1 MTTRKAQLAAEAR
14 TLRNRVVGVTDVVVA
29 SVDGLLITAETDDTA
44 EPESLAALTAAT
56 LNIARRAGS
65 MTSRGLLH
73 HTVSRFTDGYLV
85 THTLGEMALIG
96 VLGDAGMDIARL
108 HTETQ
113 ASAQRITTLLT
124 ETSADAAAPGNA
136 SAGQTDGTEEGAR

>member
-14 TLRNRVVGVTDVVVA
+14 TLRDQVVGVTDVVVA

-65 MTSRGLLH
+65 MTSRGMLH

-85 THTLGEMALIG
+85 THALGEMALIG
-96 VLGDAGMDIARL
+96 VLGDAGMDITRL
-108 HTETQ
+108 HTEAQ
-113 ASAQRITTLLT
+113 ASAQRLTTLLT
-124 ETSADAAAPGNA
+124 EPAADADPPRYGA
-136 SAGQTDGTEEGAR
+136 AGQTDGTEEGAR